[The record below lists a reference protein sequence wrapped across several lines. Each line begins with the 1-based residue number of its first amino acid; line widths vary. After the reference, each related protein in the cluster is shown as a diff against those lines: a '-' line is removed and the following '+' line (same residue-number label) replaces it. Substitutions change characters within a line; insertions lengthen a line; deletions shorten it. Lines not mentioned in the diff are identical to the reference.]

1 MEKKFHPQLGYGSNL
16 VHCKYLQSKYSE
28 NCSKTFVNCASIS
41 IWGVDEYKKCSGST
55 LELKTQLKVVLL
67 AAEISAVCIQ
77 PAIFRIE
84 FSLENFTKKEFGLK
98 YD

>member
-1 MEKKFHPQLGYGSNL
+1 MKNAAFAH
-16 VHCKYLQSKYSE
+16 
-28 NCSKTFVNCASIS
+28 CASIS
-41 IWGVDEYKKCSGST
+41 IWRVAEYKKCSGIT
-55 LELKTQLKVVLL
+55 LELKIQLKVVLL
-67 AAEISAVCIQ
+67 AVEISAVCIQ